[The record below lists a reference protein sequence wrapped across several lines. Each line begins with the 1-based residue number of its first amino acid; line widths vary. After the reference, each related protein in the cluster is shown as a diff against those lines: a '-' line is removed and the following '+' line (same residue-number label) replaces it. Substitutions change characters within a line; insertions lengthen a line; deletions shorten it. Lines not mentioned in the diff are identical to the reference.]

1 MKNWSNEVKVGLFI
15 IGVLSVLF
23 YLTFNVGGKRMF
35 GTKSQQTFFIHFS
48 AITGVTEK
56 SEVRMAGV
64 KIGEVKKIVLD
75 NYRAKVIVDLTETCN
90 IPIDSIAK
98 VQGKGLLGEKFVEIV
113 PGTSTTYVPN
123 GGELMQ
129 SVSPANL
136 DDIVAK
142 LSGALDDIKS
152 VTESLKDSLGSSEG
166 KQGLKSI
173 ITNLSSLSA
182 DLQSVVGGNK
192 ERLNSI
198 ILNVDKAANLI
209 QSMLA
214 ENRENLRGS
223 VESANKTL
231 KTFSDKA
238 PELLSHLDAAAAGI
252 KEMVMENRE
261 NVKLGISNLKDAGSN
276 INQVINDNRENL
288 KVAMANLKSS
298 SEKLDKIMDNVKQI
312 SGKMEKGEGT
322 IGRLIQDDEV
332 YTNLNQTL
340 ESTNNLA
347 RKVEHLKMGI
357 GVRAERQTDQQRTK
371 AYFSLRIKPREDK
384 YYMIEISEDVRRPL
398 AVRNQLNSLLY
409 TFYIAKRYGDVT
421 LRGGL
426 VESSAGVG
434 VDFHGLDDKAEL
446 NLDAYNFSGYD
457 ANSVNPQ
464 VKVTAKYYFQK
475 YLYVYLGGDELFNEY
490 YRTFI
495 AGVGIMADEGDFKFF
510 LGRLF

>member
-15 IGVLSVLF
+15 IGVLGVLF

-35 GTKSQQTFFIHFS
+35 STKGRQSFYVLFTS
-48 AITGVTEK
+48 ITGVTEK

-64 KIGEVKKIVLD
+64 KIGEVKAIVLD
-75 NYRAKVIVDLTETCN
+75 NYRAKVIVDLTEAYN
-90 IPIDSIAK
+90 IPDDSIAK

-123 GGELMQ
+123 GGELKN

-136 DDIVAK
+136 EDIVAK
-142 LSGALDDIKS
+142 LGGALDDIKS

-173 ITNLSSLSA
+173 ISNLSSLSA

-192 ERLNSI
+192 DRLNSI
-198 ILNVDKAANLI
+198 ILNVDKATTLL

-214 ENRENLRGS
+214 ENRENLRGT
-223 VESANKTL
+223 VENANKTL
-231 KTFSDKA
+231 KSFSDKT
-238 PELLSHLDAAAAGI
+238 PQLLAHLDEAASGI
-252 KEMVMENRE
+252 RDMLAENRE
-261 NVKLGISNLKDAGSN
+261 NVKLGISNIKDAGGN
-276 INQVINDNRENL
+276 VNQLIADNRDNL
-288 KVAMANLKSS
+288 KVAMENLRSS

-322 IGRLIQDDEV
+322 IGRLIQDEEV
-332 YTNLNQTL
+332 YTNLNSTL
-340 ESTNNLA
+340 ENTGSLA
-347 RKVEHLKMGI
+347 KKVENLKLGI
-357 GVRAERQTDQQRTK
+357 GARVERQFDNQRTK

-384 YYMIEISEDVRRPL
+384 YYMVEITEDVRRPIAL
-398 AVRNQLNSLLY
+398 RNQLNSLLY
-409 TFYIAKRYGDVT
+409 SIYIGKRYGDIT

-426 VESSAGVG
+426 VESSAGLG
-434 VDFHGLDDKAEL
+434 IDFHGLDDKLEL
-446 NLDAYNFSGYD
+446 NIDAYNFSGYD
-457 ANSVNPQ
+457 SNAPNTQ
-464 VKVTAKYYFQK
+464 VKVTGKYYFQK
-475 YLYVYLGGDELFNEY
+475 YWYVYLGGDELFNQY

-495 AGVGIMADEGDFKFF
+495 AGVGIMADEDDLKFL